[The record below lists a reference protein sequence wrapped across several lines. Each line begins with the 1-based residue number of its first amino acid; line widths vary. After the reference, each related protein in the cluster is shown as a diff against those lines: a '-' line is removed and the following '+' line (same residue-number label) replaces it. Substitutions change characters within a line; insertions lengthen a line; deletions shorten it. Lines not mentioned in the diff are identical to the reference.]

1 MEVEEILLEC
11 EERMDK
17 TIEHLGKELRGIR
30 TGRANTAL
38 VEYIK
43 VDYYGAPTD
52 IRELAGVSVVE
63 STTLM
68 IKPFDPAAKN
78 EIIKAIESSDLGLNP
93 QSDGNTIRISIPA
106 PTKERR
112 MQLVGQVKKLG
123 EEMLKLLEV
132 EMAEC
137 DGEVLA
143 NVSLEVAQGR
153 AWSGMGYSLP
163 VYVSGGPLD
172 ETFEVVEQYRQG
184 TNLIELELPG
194 GMIDPGETP
203 AETAPRELREET
215 GLTGTLVGWNK
226 DYYGKGWVAHVV
238 VSPTESEAWSV
249 DDTKVRSVAWWNTV
263 PPTKTWTVQE
273 FEDLNRYFLKG

>member
-63 STTLM
+63 ATTLM

-93 QSDGNTIRISIPA
+93 QSDGNTIRISIPS

-123 EEMLKLLEV
+123 EDSKVAIRNERRDANKSLDSAQSDQKLS
-132 EMAEC
+132 
-137 DGEVLA
+137 D
-143 NVSLEVAQGR
+143 
-153 AWSGMGYSLP
+153 
-163 VYVSGGPLD
+163 D
-172 ETFEVVEQYRQG
+172 E
-184 TNLIELELPG
+184 I
-194 GMIDPGETP
+194 
-203 AETAPRELREET
+203 
-215 GLTGTLVGWNK
+215 
-226 DYYGKGWVAHVV
+226 KGAK
-238 VSPTESEAWSV
+238 ESV
-249 DDTKVRSVAWWNTV
+249 DDLTKAHNAKIEALV
-263 PPTKTWTVQE
+263 TKKTKE
-273 FEDLNRYFLKG
+273 IEDI